1 MSQQSNTPQNPQSPQ
16 KQQSSGPTFP
26 PGTKP
31 TPQSGEKSSLNPPQ
45 NAKPVQAEQTTKK
58 PEQYR

>member
-1 MSQQSNTPQNPQSPQ
+1 MSQQSNNPQNPQNPQ
-16 KQQSSGPTFP
+16 QQQSSGSTFP

-31 TPQSGEKSSLNPPQ
+31 TPQIGEKSSPNPPQ

-58 PEQYR
+58 PEQHR

>member
-1 MSQQSNTPQNPQSPQ
+1 MSQQSNNPPPPKNPQQ
-16 KQQSSGPTFP
+16 QQSSGPAST

-31 TPQSGEKSSLNPPQ
+31 TPQSGDKASTNPPQ

-58 PEQYR
+58 SEQYR